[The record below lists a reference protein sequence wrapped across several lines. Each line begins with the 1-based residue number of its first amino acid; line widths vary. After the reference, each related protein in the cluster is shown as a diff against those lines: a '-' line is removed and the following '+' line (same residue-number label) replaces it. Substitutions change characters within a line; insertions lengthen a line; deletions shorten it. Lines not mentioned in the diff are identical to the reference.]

1 VSILAVPNEV
11 SKQFQGLTFV
21 FTGELKTMTRDQA
34 KEAVI
39 NRGGEVSE
47 NVSKKTSFV
56 VVGENPGSK
65 YQKAQK
71 LGVQIISETEF
82 LKML

>member
-1 VSILAVPNEV
+1 
-11 SKQFQGLTFV
+11 V

-82 LKML
+82 FENALNDLILQVCN